1 MALPDFTGQNI
12 QDTYK
17 RVLQVDENGIV
28 YDGTGSLAPVLQV
41 TSSFS
46 ISASHEIT
54 LEVSSSHAQ
63 TADKVG
69 SFTAAAVGQCYDTI
83 ANNGQGQIIFTELDN
98 GTDNLSLTNL
108 TTQGNPTFG
117 TLEFSTSPQ
126 NIADDFGLRSTI
138 FFPEG
143 ASGDNGVHLKVKTD
157 TISPGVFLGGRNED
171 IISFLDQENNLVA
184 TINQS
189 GVFSGTATKATTFDP
204 SSDQTLNNDKD
215 ILGKKTDG
223 TARHLI
229 SMSPQNIVRVGAT
242 AEPLSIRS
250 SGNIHVTGSIISA
263 NDISL
268 THITASGNISSSGT
282 VTANSLVGTLSTAA
296 QTNITSVGALTG
308 GSIGSGFGSINVGGN
323 SITTTGTVTTGPLV
337 ATNNIS
343 LTTANGHITASGN
356 INARDRMSASLN
368 SRHRT

>member
-1 MALPDFTGQNI
+1 MVLPDFTGQNI

-268 THITASGNISSSGT
+268 THITASGNISSSGDFS
-282 VTANSLVGTLSTAA
+282 AN
-296 QTNITSVGALTG
+296 
-308 GSIGSGFGSINVGGN
+308 
-323 SITTTGTVTTGPLV
+323 
-337 ATNNIS
+337 
-343 LTTANGHITASGN
+343 
-356 INARDRMSASLN
+356 
-368 SRHRT
+368 